1 MDEDAINPNR
11 NPNMRHGLPGE
22 DARDIAALTAGLAQI
37 SLGKGLMAAGENAL
51 NPDPSPK
58 KLAFGR

>member
-1 MDEDAINPNR
+1 
-11 NPNMRHGLPGE
+11 MRHGLPGE